1 MAPNLNVKKTTKAP
15 LSTSAARPEQGPLAK
30 GGCRR
35 IDILTLFPGYFEGPF
50 AVSMVKRATAKKAV
64 DLRLHDLRKYTT
76 DKRHTADDVL
86 YGGGAGMVMKPE
98 PLVKAL
104 SAIRRGR
111 KKVKTLLMSPQGRR
125 FNHAMA
131 MDLSREK
138 SLLLVCGH
146 YEGVDE
152 RAMKWIDGEVSLG
165 DYVLTGGEPAAA
177 VIVDALVRFLP
188 GVVGDRQSVEKDSFF
203 NGLLDYPHYTR
214 PRSFKGMKVPEVLL
228 SGNHAQIE
236 RWRKKESLKN
246 TLAKRPDLLGGVA
259 LSEGDLELLREARE
273 ELEQKKKL

>member
-1 MAPNLNVKKTTKAP
+1 MTPNCNVKKISKAS
-15 LSTSAARPEQGPLAK
+15 LSASAARPERAPLFK

-35 IDILTLFPGYFEGPF
+35 IDILTLFPGYFEGPLT
-50 AVSMVKRATAKKAV
+50 VSMIKRAVAKKAV
-64 DLRLHDLRKYTT
+64 DIRLHDLRKYTT
-76 DKRHTADDVL
+76 DKHHTADDVP

-98 PLVKAL
+98 PLVRAL

-125 FNHAMA
+125 FDHALA
-131 MDLSREK
+131 VELSREK
-138 SLLLVCGH
+138 SILLICGH

-152 RAMKWIDGEVSLG
+152 RLMKWIDGEVSLG

-177 VIVDALVRFLP
+177 VLVDALVRLLP

-214 PRSFKGMKVPEVLL
+214 PRSFQGMKVPEVLL
-228 SGNHAQIE
+228 SGNHARIE

-246 TLAKRPDLLGGVA
+246 TLAKRPDLLERAA
-259 LSEGDLELLREARE
+259 LAEADLKLLREAQE
-273 ELEQKKKL
+273 ELEQKMKL

>member
-1 MAPNLNVKKTTKAP
+1 MTPNRNVKKISKAS
-15 LSTSAARPEQGPLAK
+15 LSTSAARPEQAPLFK

-35 IDILTLFPGYFEGPF
+35 IDILTLFPGYFEGPLT
-50 AVSMVKRATAKKAV
+50 VSMIKRAVAKKAV
-64 DLRLHDLRKYTT
+64 DIRLHDLRKYTT
-76 DKRHTADDVL
+76 DKHHTADDVP

-98 PLVKAL
+98 PLVRAL

-125 FNHAMA
+125 FDHALA
-131 MDLSREK
+131 VELSREK
-138 SLLLVCGH
+138 SILLICGH

-152 RAMKWIDGEVSLG
+152 RLMKWIDGEVSLG

-177 VIVDALVRFLP
+177 VLVDALVRLLP

-214 PRSFKGMKVPEVLL
+214 PRSFQGMKVPEVLL
-228 SGNHAQIE
+228 SGNHARIE

-246 TLAKRPDLLGGVA
+246 TLAKRPDLLERAA
-259 LSEGDLELLREARE
+259 LAEADLKLLREAQE
-273 ELEQKKKL
+273 ELEQKMKL